1 MAQGRD
7 NNLRDVL
14 LAARNILAEC
24 SNQLVVAP
32 ESDNGGF
39 QVLND
44 SSTREER
51 AVQNPGTYIY
61 RLLLVEHMTYNT
73 FY

>member
-1 MAQGRD
+1 MAQGLD
-7 NNLRDVL
+7 NNLRDAL

-24 SNQLVVAP
+24 SNQLDVAP

-39 QVLND
+39 QVFND

-61 RLLLVEHMTYNT
+61 IVY
-73 FY
+73 F